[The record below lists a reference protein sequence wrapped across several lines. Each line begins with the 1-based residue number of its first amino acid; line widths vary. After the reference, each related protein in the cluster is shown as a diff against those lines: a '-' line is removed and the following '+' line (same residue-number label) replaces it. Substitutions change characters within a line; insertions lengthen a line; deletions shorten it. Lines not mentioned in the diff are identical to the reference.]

1 MQTAGASSVAK
12 ASADIFYGS
21 EVWARFQKNVLNA
34 QDSTS
39 KGARTVAS
47 AISSCNGVVSTGTRL
62 TVSNT
67 NAVEDLN
74 AAQEQQ
80 IRDLHGRMVAQNSL
94 NGSLRTANDA
104 ELDYRTAVLDAKSAH
119 KELNDLRK
127 HGKQGTEEYARAEIA
142 AAQADQQKADA
153 LNAMREAQH
162 QANVATIA
170 GTTDTANL
178 TAAGQKYAENLN
190 KATDELQKWKSKL
203 DTVPKD
209 KRTEVKAE
217 IKKAQAN
224 VDRIKREIA
233 GIKGKTVTLNV
244 KATGGGTVRAVVN
257 GKLTQFVV
265 NASGGIWPARP
276 GGYLSTI
283 AEAGVDE
290 AAIPLRKDS
299 RSRALLAYAS
309 NAILGTPA
317 GGNVFN
323 ISGSKLDAETIQQA
337 VNRSL
342 VASFGG

>member
-1 MQTAGASSVAK
+1 VSYADTTGRRPALVLLPATAAEAATALRLANEKRVGIVLRGSGTSGPALRTDEDTVVLAS
-12 ASADIFYGS
+12 
-21 EVWARFQKNVLNA
+21 
-34 QDSTS
+34 
-39 KGARTVAS
+39 
-47 AISSCNGVVSTGTRL
+47 TRL
-62 TVSNT
+62 NHI
-67 NAVEDLN
+67 VEL
-74 AAQEQQ
+74 
-80 IRDLHGRMVAQNSL
+80 
-94 NGSLRTANDA
+94 
-104 ELDYRTAVLDAKSAH
+104 
-119 KELNDLRK
+119 
-127 HGKQGTEEYARAEIA
+127 
-142 AAQADQQKADA
+142 
-153 LNAMREAQH
+153 
-162 QANVATIA
+162 
-170 GTTDTANL
+170 DTANL